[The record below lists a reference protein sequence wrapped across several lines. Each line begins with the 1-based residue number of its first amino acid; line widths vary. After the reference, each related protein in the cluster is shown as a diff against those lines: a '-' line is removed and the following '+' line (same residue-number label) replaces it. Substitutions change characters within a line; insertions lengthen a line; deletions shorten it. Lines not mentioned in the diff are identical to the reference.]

1 MNRFFATAVFM
12 AVAGV
17 LSAHAWIFTQDK
29 IVYQTI
35 DDATVTVDG
44 CDASLV
50 NVVIPSSVVYKE
62 KTYEVVSISERA
74 FASSS
79 IETLTAAKSVV
90 ELGSQAFFLASSL
103 REVSLPG
110 LTTMGEGAFYLSGVG
125 KVVLGDKLT
134 ALPKDAFNSCKSK
147 LEVNLSHIET
157 IGATAFRKCVMD
169 NVEIHDGTTLEK
181 AAFQECNIGSMT
193 ISGTINLPNGSFV
206 FDRGKVAQLTLVDV
220 DFSSSRDAVNPAV
233 EKLEILQKDRSA
245 MNIGNVP
252 YTTKA
257 KSIYLD
263 IDMETLEMSSV
274 SPFGNSSALQEVVM
288 GPRVKTLISN
298 MFYNCSKLGTVVMS
312 ASMTEI
318 GRGAFTGCNSI
329 GLVEC
334 NAAEPPVCA
343 SDAFTSTVYGT
354 AQLKV
359 PEGCREAY
367 AAADGWSLFTHIEGT
382 LSGIGNVDIE
392 GDCTVKVA
400 GGRIIF
406 DCPAGSVVAVYSVD
420 GRLVYQGPA
429 CDLMPGRGVYIVRV
443 GRHSVRVAV

>member
-1 MNRFFATAVFM
+1 
-12 AVAGV
+12 
-17 LSAHAWIFTQDK
+17 
-29 IVYQTI
+29 
-35 DDATVTVDG
+35 
-44 CDASLV
+44 
-50 NVVIPSSVVYKE
+50 
-62 KTYEVVSISERA
+62 
-74 FASSS
+74 
-79 IETLTAAKSVV
+79 
-90 ELGSQAFFLASSL
+90 
-103 REVSLPG
+103 
-110 LTTMGEGAFYLSGVG
+110 
-125 KVVLGDKLT
+125 
-134 ALPKDAFNSCKSK
+134 
-147 LEVNLSHIET
+147 
-157 IGATAFRKCVMD
+157 
-169 NVEIHDGTTLEK
+169 
-181 AAFQECNIGSMT
+181 
-193 ISGTINLPNGSFV
+193 
-206 FDRGKVAQLTLVDV
+206 
-220 DFSSSRDAVNPAV
+220 
-233 EKLEILQKDRSA
+233 
-245 MNIGNVP
+245 
-252 YTTKA
+252 
-257 KSIYLD
+257 
-263 IDMETLEMSSV
+263 MSSV